1 MVTFKFLS
9 KPPASMGFDVYRDR
23 RDRSQF
29 HLHPTGSSCESCSG
43 SAVETDVEMPEEV
56 YKIVGVKLNERGYV
70 LMPHDGVNSEL
81 ATNWWQ
87 LVLLLM

>member
-1 MVTFKFLS
+1 M
-9 KPPASMGFDVYRDR
+9 
-23 RDRSQF
+23 
-29 HLHPTGSSCESCSG
+29 
-43 SAVETDVEMPEEV
+43 ETDVEMPEEV